1 MWALPF
7 AAARP
12 VARERIRAD
21 MRGSIVFI
29 PILFGHWAEKFRM
42 NRGII
47 PKKIVST
54 YLKSPDLSYLRFE
67 LREGALAF
75 FAGLVLVAP
84 FF

>member
-1 MWALPF
+1 MSRTGWNDRL
-7 AAARP
+7 
-12 VARERIRAD
+12 
-21 MRGSIVFI
+21 
-29 PILFGHWAEKFRM
+29 RM

-47 PKKIVST
+47 PKKIVGT